1 MKIENFF
8 SKEHVFFIKS
18 DEKYQTIREILD
30 RLVDLKEIDS
40 AERFYAQ
47 IMHRESLENTG
58 IGKGLAIPHV
68 RTEAVEKLIT
78 VFAVSKSD
86 IEYHSYDKVPVR
98 YILLSIVPIEESTK
112 YLYLIGMVSWLF
124 MDPTRKRPLDQSGTK
139 TQIYSALSK
148 NIKIYFDTIS
158 NKRISEMDTIDNMS
172 GIPLFNLDLL
182 IRLDHLYKLLDK
194 GEKSPKIKLK
204 IDELRKIVDRKSLAY
219 YEKMRKRSLNS
230 FAILEKNACMGCH
243 MNIAPYYLAQIKE
256 SNDIAV
262 CNQCGRFLII
272 I

>member
-18 DEKYQTIREILD
+18 DEKYHVIREILD

-98 YILLSIVPIEESTK
+98 YILLNIVPIEESTK

-124 MDPTRKRPLDQSGTK
+124 MDPTRKRSLDQSETK
-139 TQIYSALSK
+139 AQIYSALSK

-194 GEKSPKIKLK
+194 GEKSPKITLK
-204 IDELRKIVDRKSLAY
+204 IDELRKMVDRKSLAY
-219 YEKMRKRSLNS
+219 YEKMRKRSLNP

-262 CNQCGRFLII
+262 CNHCGRFLII